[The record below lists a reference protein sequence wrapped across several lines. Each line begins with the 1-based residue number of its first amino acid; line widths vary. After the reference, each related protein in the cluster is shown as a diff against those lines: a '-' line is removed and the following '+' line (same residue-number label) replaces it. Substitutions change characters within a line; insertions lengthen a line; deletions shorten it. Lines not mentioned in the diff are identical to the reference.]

1 MLIVAAAVT
10 AGATDSVR
18 LPDLG
23 GTSTQV
29 MSPQETESF
38 PRRFE
43 QFMRANKLLVEDPL
57 IREYFSDMGFRLVS
71 YSDNADEPFQFFVL
85 REPSI
90 NAFAAPAGVIALHS
104 GLILL
109 ARDESEVAGVVAH
122 EIAHV
127 TQDHIVRGMENRQK
141 VSLPTMLATL
151 GLAIAAGA
159 SGADGDAA
167 QAILMGGMSL
177 AQQFQINHTR
187 QAESEADRIGLA
199 LLARGGYDPQ
209 GMTRFF
215 ERLNMYSRAMGDGP
229 PEFLRTHPLTVN
241 RIAEARTRAEQLS
254 GDASRDGTHFH
265 FVQSRLRAMVADAT
279 SAEAWFR
286 ARLDGDSERPEAAMR
301 YGLALTLLGARRLE
315 AAREQVEQLLDT
327 APDRQLYRLLEAE
340 LLLAE
345 GRVVDSL
352 DVLESLYLQ
361 YPGNRLITTQYAT
374 TLMHE
379 RDGERAARAARILR
393 NHLRHHPNDVQM
405 TELYARAADRAGDDI
420 RAAEALAE
428 SYYMRGGIQEAI
440 VQLERIN
447 KRENLDYYQRSRV
460 SARLAQLR
468 AERLRLSSRER
479 EQQ

>member
-1 MLIVAAAVT
+1 
-10 AGATDSVR
+10 
-18 LPDLG
+18 
-23 GTSTQV
+23 
-29 MSPQETESF
+29 
-38 PRRFE
+38 
-43 QFMRANKLLVEDPL
+43 
-57 IREYFSDMGFRLVS
+57 
-71 YSDNADEPFQFFVL
+71 
-85 REPSI
+85 
-90 NAFAAPAGVIALHS
+90 
-104 GLILL
+104 
-109 ARDESEVAGVVAH
+109 
-122 EIAHV
+122 
-127 TQDHIVRGMENRQK
+127 
-141 VSLPTMLATL
+141 
-151 GLAIAAGA
+151 
-159 SGADGDAA
+159 
-167 QAILMGGMSL
+167 
-177 AQQFQINHTR
+177 
-187 QAESEADRIGLA
+187 
-199 LLARGGYDPQ
+199 
-209 GMTRFF
+209 
-215 ERLNMYSRAMGDGP
+215 
-229 PEFLRTHPLTVN
+229 
-241 RIAEARTRAEQLS
+241 
-254 GDASRDGTHFH
+254 
-265 FVQSRLRAMVADAT
+265 MVADAT
-279 SAEAWFR
+279 SAEEWFR
-286 ARLDGDSERPEAAMR
+286 ARLDGDGERPEAAMR

-327 APDRQLYRLLEAE
+327 APHRQLYRLLEAE

-345 GRVVDSL
+345 RRVDDSL

-420 RAAEALAE
+420 RAAEAQAE